1 MRVTFDTKTIPC
13 ILYMIGLAGV
23 TPNDDRT
30 KQNQMVGKF
39 GQNEDCQTRVVVL
52 TVQFPTNEFLKSWVL
67 LRDE

>member
-1 MRVTFDTKTIPC
+1 
-13 ILYMIGLAGV
+13 MIGLAGV

-39 GQNEDCQTRVVVL
+39 GQKEDCQTRVVVL

>member
-1 MRVTFDTKTIPC
+1 
-13 ILYMIGLAGV
+13 MIGLAGV